1 MKYAKLVVLILILF
15 GCNNQP
21 KQPET
26 VSVDT
31 IQADTSIVMKRA
43 IAQVVETNR
52 KTPPPLG
59 MQNSKEEGIVM
70 GKSSARALAVPAG
83 EQRNVL
89 ENKDT
94 QVITTTNKSVSYTE
108 TDITIRRYNPGNPP
122 VNKPPTANAGAD
134 KSITLP
140 VSTTS
145 LAGSGSDQDGTI
157 STYAWEKV
165 TGGTATISSPTAA
178 NTNVSGLVQGEYV
191 FRLTV
196 KDNQNATAT
205 DEVKVTV
212 IKDGSGKVD
221 YMNLPIAAPLDLSG
235 KSGIVVENKR
245 FVDAPSIAIKMYGG
259 ANNIT
264 IRNCT
269 FDGAAQELVE
279 LENATNITIENC
291 LFIKGYSGVY
301 AVGSKNV
308 KIINCQFVNMRIKW
322 INGQFSGKGQFAQFN
337 SCTDILVENCKGENF
352 PEADPEDMISMYRSS
367 NAIVRNN
374 IFRGNPTSSWSN
386 SGGGIIAGDNGGDN
400 ILIENNTI
408 MTPGNYGIAIA
419 GGNNNRVLNNKI
431 YSERN
436 AVSNNP
442 LYVWKQDAPTC
453 SSITVKG
460 NRVYWI
466 DKNGARNN
474 GWFAGN
480 CSSTVFDPPTNITL
494 SEMGVPTHLIDF
506 LTPTE
511 LLEVRK

>member
-1 MKYAKLVVLILILF
+1 MKYYLKLLLLILITF
-15 GCNNQP
+15 GCNNEP
-21 KQPET
+21 KQPGKAT
-26 VSVDT
+26 TDSTQV
-31 IQADTSIVMKRA
+31 DTSIVMKRA
-43 IAQVVETNR
+43 IAQVAETNR

-59 MQNSKEEGIVM
+59 MQNSEGIVM
-70 GKSSARALAVPAG
+70 GKSGARALVIPAG

-94 QVITTTNKSVSYTE
+94 QIIITTAKSFSYNE
-108 TDITIRRYNPGNPP
+108 TDITTRKYNPTNPP
-122 VNKPPTANAGAD
+122 VNKAPTANAGVD
-134 KSITLP
+134 KSIILP
-140 VSTTS
+140 ATSTQLS
-145 LAGSGSDQDGTI
+145 GSGADIDGTI
-157 STYAWEKV
+157 ASYAWSKV
-165 TGGTATISSPTAA
+165 GVNSAVITAPTSATTNITGLA
-178 NTNVSGLVQGEYV
+178 LGEYV

-196 KDNQNATAT
+196 KDNGGLTGI
-205 DEVKVTV
+205 DDVKVTV
-212 IKDGSGKVD
+212 VKDATGKID
-221 YMNLPIAAPLDLSG
+221 YMNLPVSAPLDLSG
-235 KSGIVVENKR
+235 KSNVVVENKR
-245 FVDAPSIAIKMYGG
+245 FVDAPSIAIKMYNG

-279 LENATNITIENC
+279 LENAFNITIENC
-291 LFIKGYSGVY
+291 LFAKGYSGVY

-322 INGQFSGKGQFAQFN
+322 INGQFQGKGQFVQMN
-337 SCTDILVENCKGENF
+337 GCSDILVENCKGENF
-352 PEADPEDMISMYRSS
+352 PEADPEDMISFYKSS
-367 NAIVRNN
+367 NAVVRNN

-400 ILIENNTI
+400 ILIENNTV

-442 LYVWKQDAPTC
+442 LYVWAQAGAAC
-453 SSITVKG
+453 GSITVTG

-474 GWFAGN
+474 GWNAGN
-480 CSSTVFDPPTNITL
+480 CSNTIFQAPTNITL
-494 SEMGVPTHLIDF
+494 AEMGVPVHLIDF
-506 LTPTE
+506 ITPAE
-511 LLEVRK
+511 LLIIRN